1 MSLTQSIRAHPVRSL
16 ALAILATVLVGLVTL
31 NVTTGEQRIDEKVGT
46 TFDLDDGQ
54 FRREMGV
61 LLGPAIVG
69 GNTVT
74 ALHNG
79 DEIFPA
85 MLAAIDSARQTITF
99 ETYIYWE
106 GEVGTQFAEALAA
119 KAREGVDVH
128 VLVDWAGALKVD
140 DATLDQMEDAGVEV
154 EQYRPL
160 EWYRL
165 GRMNS
170 RTHRKLLVIDG
181 EVGFT
186 GGVGI
191 ADVWDG
197 DAQDPD
203 HWRDIHFQ
211 VQGPVVAQ
219 MQAAFLDNWIQT
231 TGDVLN
237 GPAYFPPLDSVGTV
251 AAHVFT
257 SSPEGGSDSMRLMY
271 LLAISSASRSIALE
285 AAYFVPD
292 AVMVRALVAAAER
305 GVEVRV
311 LVPGPHIDSDLVRV
325 SSRKIWGDLL
335 AAGAEISVYQP
346 TMLHTKMLIVDR
358 QMVSVGSTNFDV
370 RSFELNDE
378 ASLNL
383 YDADFAEAMA
393 GVFEQDWA
401 EGEPYT
407 YEMWASRPWTER
419 FAETVLLPLKSQL

>member
-1 MSLTQSIRAHPVRSL
+1 M
-16 ALAILATVLVGLVTL
+16 
-31 NVTTGEQRIDEKVGT
+31 
-46 TFDLDDGQ
+46 
-54 FRREMGV
+54 
-61 LLGPAIVG
+61 
-69 GNTVT
+69 
-74 ALHNG
+74 
-79 DEIFPA
+79 
-85 MLAAIDSARQTITF
+85 
-99 ETYIYWE
+99 
-106 GEVGTQFAEALAA
+106 
-119 KAREGVDVH
+119 H

-140 DATLDQMEDAGVEV
+140 DATLDQMETAGVEV

-335 AAGAEISVYQP
+335 AAGAEISIYQP

-383 YDADFAEAMA
+383 YDADFAEAMTR
-393 GVFEQDWA
+393 VFEHDWA
-401 EGEPYT
+401 QGEPYT

>member
-16 ALAILATVLVGLVTL
+16 ALSVLATVLIVLVTL
-31 NVTTGEQRIDEKVGT
+31 NVTSGEQRIDEKLET

-99 ETYIYWE
+99 ETYIYWS
-106 GEVGTQFAEALAA
+106 GEVGDRFAEALMQ
-119 KAREGVDVH
+119 KAREGVRVH
-128 VLVDWAGALKVD
+128 VLVDWAGALKMD
-140 DATLDQMEDAGVEV
+140 DTTLDQMKEAGVEV

-160 EWYRL
+160 KWYRL
-165 GRMNS
+165 DRMNS
-170 RTHRKLLVIDG
+170 RTHRKLLVVDG

-191 ADVWDG
+191 ADVWNG
-197 DAQDPD
+197 HAQDPD

-271 LLAISSASRSIALE
+271 LLAISSASRTIALE
-285 AAYFVPD
+285 SAYFVPD

-335 AAGAEISVYQP
+335 AAGVEISVYQP

-383 YDADFAEAMA
+383 YDADFAEAMTA
-393 GVFEQDWA
+393 VFEQDWA

-407 YEMWASRPWTER
+407 YEMWSSRPWTER